1 MDVTVISELDG
12 EGSRLTEK
20 FVSAQVGSIKDIKL
34 PDFVKS
40 GYSRDV
46 LVTYLDEDIMIL
58 RDSLGS
64 PEILL
69 RQVAVIETG
78 LK

>member
-1 MDVTVISELDG
+1 MTVISELVG
-12 EGSRLTEK
+12 EGNRLTEK
-20 FVSAQVGSIKDIKL
+20 FVSAQVGSLRDIKL

-40 GYSRDV
+40 EYSRDV
-46 LVTYLDEDIMIL
+46 IVTYLDEDLMIV

-69 RQVAVIETG
+69 RQVS
-78 LK
+78 

>member
-1 MDVTVISELDG
+1 MEVTVISELVG
-12 EGSRLTEK
+12 EGSRLTET
-20 FVSAQVGSIKDIKL
+20 FVSAQVGSLRDIKL
-34 PDFVKS
+34 PDFVKN

-46 LVTYLDEDIMIL
+46 IVTYLDEDLMIV

-69 RQVAVIETG
+69 RQVTLEYI
-78 LK
+78 L